1 MTVNQKFVSVIKGFK
16 TLGLN
21 ISVTPIEEDLVFE
34 VEFQKGSRVLNEEEV
49 FQRIKNIKGVKVKDN
64 KAVLKVKSKRAF
76 NEIKSSL

>member
-34 VEFQKGSRVLNEEEV
+34 VEFQEGSKVSNEEEV